1 VSTIKDLLNRTRIR
15 ADAVGNDFFDDS
27 EIINYINIGLGELYD
42 ILILKFED
50 YFISSST
57 LTLVKGQSEYSFDSE
72 IWGDSG
78 AKLTDLYKCVGVDA
92 DESGEAIRLRRFSL
106 RDRAKYSSQSIV
118 GRGTSTNYQYQIRD
132 RSLAFI
138 PKPSTTASITL
149 WYIPAFVPLG
159 AKVVGSGEDATEVAD
174 ELNATIMSHW
184 AEYAVVTAV
193 AKMKEKEELSTTVI
207 GEELKGIRM
216 RIEDASAN
224 RDAGESM
231 EITDEHTGAWGLLH
245 GAS

>member
-1 VSTIKDLLNRTRIR
+1 MTIKELLNRTRIR

-42 ILILKFED
+42 ILVLKFED

-78 AKLTDLYKCVGVDA
+78 GKLTDLYKCVGVDA
-92 DESGEAIRLRRFSL
+92 NESGDSIRLRRFSL
-106 RDRAKYSSQSIV
+106 RDRAKYSSESIV
-118 GRGTSTNYQYQIRD
+118 GRGGCANYQYQIRD
-132 RSLAFI
+132 RALAFI
-138 PKPSTTASITL
+138 PKPSSTTSITL
-149 WYIPAFVPLG
+149 WYIPAFSPL
-159 AKVVGSGEDATEVAD
+159 TD
-174 ELNATIMSHW
+174 ESDEISATIMSHW